1 MSPRTFSCQSA
12 VQNAASAQLLY
23 GARVGKQIAMRFAIL
38 SALQAVVASFSVVG
52 TVRPQPH
59 IAACSH
65 AAPHMVLALPRT
77 ATPHMVLASALNAG
91 KVLCSEGV
99 NLASLK
105 ALVLSITRAQF
116 AIAAAVYLA
125 VRIVMR
131 KRKAAKEQRLLEE
144 EKKKSSDVVGA
155 FAALGGALA
164 GAAAEVA
171 QEVAAAVKVDEE
183 VKSSEVADEQQGGAE
198 DETEGVNAYGNG
210 NDGGD
215 DNDNNG
221 GAGDGAPATATQDTT
236 VKETKA
242 RKLLKKY
249 AMAQTGKAQR
259 TTVDERKAEAKSEAK
274 AGADSWMPTL
284 DFDFGRNLIV
294 EREKEEV
301 KAARQR
307 EREERQAAR
316 DAKEA
321 KRQADKAKAKA
332 NKPFRGRNR
341 LSERN
346 TKADNKWLY

>member
-1 MSPRTFSCQSA
+1 
-12 VQNAASAQLLY
+12 
-23 GARVGKQIAMRFAIL
+23 MRFAIL

-59 IAACSH
+59 IAACSR
-65 AAPHMVLALPRT
+65 A

-198 DETEGVNAYGNG
+198 DKTEGVNAYGNG

-215 DNDNNG
+215 DNNNNG
-221 GAGDGAPATATQDTT
+221 GGGDGAPATATQDTT

-242 RKLLKKY
+242 RKLLKKH

-259 TTVDERKAEAKSEAK
+259 TTVDERKAETKSEAKSEAK

-294 EREKEEV
+294 EREKEEA

-332 NKPFRGRNR
+332 NTPFRGRNR